1 VHENRESTARQYDLK
16 RQAQVLGWAADQI
29 VVIDEDLG
37 LSGATANNRNGFQR
51 LVAEVGLGRVGV
63 VMGLE
68 VSRLA
73 RSSTDWHR
81 LLEICALADT
91 LILDEDGIY
100 DPSHFNDRL
109 LLGLK
114 GTMSE
119 AELHLLRARLL
130 GGQLNK
136 ARRGELWMKPPIGFV
151 HDSSGHV
158 VFDPDQQVQR
168 GVRLLFETFR
178 QTGSA
183 LRVVH
188 HFKTEGIL
196 WLRRI
201 TSGVRAGELLFG
213 PLDHSRVLGI
223 LHNPR
228 YTGAFVYGRTRQRKV
243 ILGGQLRYRR
253 LKREEWSVFLPNMH
267 PGYISWEEFESNQAK
282 LLANANGYGE
292 DRRKSPA
299 REGAALL
306 QGLVLCG
313 VCGLRMTVRYHT
325 VHGHPIPDYVCQ
337 RRGIQTAEPVCQR
350 LPGAQIDHAVT
361 ELVLKAVNPASLEV
375 ALEVFEELRARQ
387 AEVDRLRRAQV
398 QRAREEA
405 ELAQRQYL
413 LARPENRLVVD
424 NLERQWNEKLT
435 SLAQAEEEYSRMSKS
450 QPSTVTD
457 EDRDRVHALAS
468 DLSGVWNDPRTPARD
483 RKRMLRLLIED
494 ITLVKNQKI
503 QIHLRWKAGATT
515 SIERALPLSAPDLVR
530 TPADI
535 VELVRVLATEQTDAQ
550 IARTLNARWLR
561 TGKKQSFTRLI
572 VRHIRNAYGIPSY
585 VQHLRGHGWL
595 TAPEVAVRMGVH
607 SSTAKRFAVEGV
619 LRAVRADDRGLVLF
633 EPAVGPLPQAHPGK
647 LPLSSGLLRAQ
658 RPQPP
663 LPPRRSG
670 STPVD
675 GPVNAHLYEVLDK
688 QPHQVV
694 HPDETDQPPRNRRN
708 QPAIGGDQGSEQLRP
723 DDRPEQLRGREW
735 QFPERSLGSRRKQ

>member
-1 VHENRESTARQYDLK
+1 MITSNKVTAEHLRRLAYLYVRQSTLRQVHENRESTARQYDLK
-16 RQAQVLGWAADQI
+16 RRAQVLGWAADQI

-91 LILDEDGIY
+91 LILDEVGIY

-119 AELHLLRARLL
+119 AELHLLRARLI

-151 HDSSGHV
+151 HDSSGRV

-188 HFKTEGIL
+188 HFKTEGVL
-196 WLRRI
+196 WPRRI
-201 TSGVRAGELLFG
+201 TAGVRAGELLFG
-213 PLDHSRVLGI
+213 PLEHSRVLGI

-243 ILGGQLRYRR
+243 IIGGQLRYRR

-292 DRRKSPA
+292 DRRKSPP

-306 QGLVLCG
+306 QGLVICG

-325 VHGHPIPDYVCQ
+325 DHGHPIPEYVCQ
-337 RRGIQTAEPVCQR
+337 RRGIQTAEPICQH
-350 LPGAQIDHAVT
+350 LPGGQIDQAVA
-361 ELVLKAVNPASLEV
+361 ELVLKAVNPASLDV

-398 QRAREEA
+398 ERAREEA

-435 SLAQAEEEYSRMSKS
+435 GLAQAEEEYSRMSKS
-450 QPSTVTD
+450 QPSALTE

-468 DLSGVWNDPRTPARD
+468 DLPRVWNDPRTPARD

-494 ITLVKNQKI
+494 VTLVKNQKI
-503 QIHLRWKAGATT
+503 HIHIHWKAGATT
-515 SIERALPLSAPDLVR
+515 SMERPLPLSAPDLVR

-550 IARTLNARWLR
+550 IARTLNARWFR

-585 VQHLRGHGWL
+585 VQHLRSHGWL
-595 TAPEVAVRMGVH
+595 TAPEVAAQMGVH

-619 LRAVRADDRGLVLF
+619 VRAVRADDRGFVLF

-647 LPLSSGLLRAQ
+647 RF
-658 RPQPP
+658 
-663 LPPRRSG
+663 
-670 STPVD
+670 
-675 GPVNAHLYEVLDK
+675 
-688 QPHQVV
+688 
-694 HPDETDQPPRNRRN
+694 RNRRRY
-708 QPAIGGDQGSEQLRP
+708 PQLASNISN
-723 DDRPEQLRGREW
+723 EVQYEA
-735 QFPERSLGSRRKQ
+735 

>member
-1 VHENRESTARQYDLK
+1 MNTSNKVTAEHLRRLAYLYVRQSTLRQVHENRESTARQYDLK
-16 RQAQVLGWAADQI
+16 RRAQGLGWAIDQI
-29 VVIDEDLG
+29 IVIDEDLG
-37 LSGATANNRNGFQR
+37 LSGATAINRNGFQH

-81 LLEICALADT
+81 LLEICTLADT

-100 DPSHFNDRL
+100 DPSQFNDRL

-119 AELHLLRARLL
+119 AELHLLRARLI

-136 ARRGELWMKPPIGFV
+136 ARRGELWMKPPIGFAY
-151 HDSSGHV
+151 DSSGRV

-168 GVRLLFETFR
+168 AVRLLFETFR
-178 QTGSA
+178 RTGSA
-183 LRVVH
+183 MRVVH
-188 HFKTEGIL
+188 HFKTEGLL
-196 WLRRI
+196 WPRRI
-201 TSGVRAGELLFG
+201 TSGVHAGEVLFG
-213 PLDHSRVLGI
+213 PLEHSRVLGI

-243 ILGGQLRYRR
+243 AIGGQLRYRR
-253 LKREEWSVFLPNMH
+253 LKREEWSVFLPNMYS
-267 PGYISWEEFESNQAK
+267 GYISWEEFESNQAK

-292 DRRKSPA
+292 DRRKSPP

-306 QGLVLCG
+306 QGLVICG

-325 VHGHPIPDYVCQ
+325 DHGHPIPDYVCQ
-337 RRGIQTAEPVCQR
+337 RRGIQTAEPLCQR
-350 LPGAQIDHAVT
+350 LPGAQIDQAVT

-398 QRAREEA
+398 ERAREEA

-435 SLAQAEEEYSRMSKS
+435 SLAQAEEEYARMSKS
-450 QPSTVTD
+450 QPLALAD
-457 EDRDRVHALAS
+457 ADRNRIHALAS
-468 DLSGVWNDPRTPARD
+468 DLPRVWNDPRTPARD

-494 ITLVKNQKI
+494 VTLVKNQNI
-503 QIHLRWKAGATT
+503 QIHICWKAGATT
-515 SIERALPLSAPDLVR
+515 SIEQPLPLSAPDLVR

-535 VELVRVLATEQTDAQ
+535 VELVRVLATAQTDAQ
-550 IARTLNARWLR
+550 IARTLNARCFR
-561 TGKKQSFTRLI
+561 TGRKHSFTRLI
-572 VRHIRNAYGIPSY
+572 VRHIRNAYTIPSY
-585 VQHLRGHGWL
+585 VQYLRNHGWL
-595 TAPEVAVRMGVH
+595 IAPEIASQMGVH
-607 SSTAKRFAVEGV
+607 SSTAKRFAAEGV

-633 EPAVGPLPQAHPGK
+633 EPVIGPLPQARPGK
-647 LPLSSGLLRAQ
+647 RF
-658 RPQPP
+658 RDRRRYPQ
-663 LPPRRSG
+663 LASNT
-670 STPVD
+670 SHEVQ
-675 GPVNAHLYEVLDK
+675 YE
-688 QPHQVV
+688 
-694 HPDETDQPPRNRRN
+694 
-708 QPAIGGDQGSEQLRP
+708 A
-723 DDRPEQLRGREW
+723 
-735 QFPERSLGSRRKQ
+735 